1 VKGHRLFVP
10 AVAAVALIASFA
22 VGFELQTQ
30 SLTEPKP
37 PPRPSSLR
45 TQVLDD
51 LEAYYYRALPR
62 RVYGARDVRAMLHT
76 LGDPYTRYL
85 PPVAYRQLKAAEAG
99 TYRGV
104 GLALHRAQRGLLVTA
119 SIPGLPGR
127 AAGIRPGDVIT
138 TIDGTSLA
146 SLSYERALDLIGGR
160 FGSQLHLEI
169 MRTGQLDPMSL
180 TLVRRPIKLPSV
192 VTRVVTAGGMK
203 VCVIR
208 LVSFPATAAE
218 KVRAAAI
225 RARSR
230 HEVVILDLRG
240 NPGGLL
246 SQAVAV
252 VRVFADKGVVV
263 TTRGR
268 HEPPR
273 EFVADGSGVGPLPMA
288 VLINGGTASAAEAVA
303 GALRADAGALL
314 VGRRTYGKG
323 TVQAVEPLAN
333 GGALKLTVAG
343 FRLPGG
349 LVVEGR
355 GIAPDVRVPARAG
368 PTDRV
373 LVAAVHALRTR

>member
-1 VKGHRLFVP
+1 MP

-30 SLTEPKP
+30 SLSEPKP
-37 PPRPSSLR
+37 PPQRLSLR

-62 RVYGARDVRAMLHT
+62 RAYHARDVKAILRT

-85 PPVAYRQLKAAEAG
+85 PPVVYTQLKAAEAG
-99 TYRGV
+99 TYPGV
-104 GLALHRAQRGLLVTA
+104 GLALLRAHRGLLVKA

-146 SLSYERALDLIGGR
+146 SLSYRRALDLIGGR
-160 FGSQLHLEI
+160 VGSRLHLEI
-169 MRTGQLDPMSL
+169 LRTGRTQPMSL
-180 TLVRRPIKLPSV
+180 TLVRRPITLPYIAS
-192 VTRVVTAGGMK
+192 RVVSAGGLK

-208 LVSFPATAAE
+208 LLSFPATAAAR
-218 KVRAAAI
+218 VRELAA
-225 RARSR
+225 RASRR
-230 HEVVILDLRG
+230 HEAVILDLRD

-246 SQAVAV
+246 SQAVGV
-252 VRVFADKGVVV
+252 VRVFAKKGVVV
-263 TTRGR
+263 STRGR
-268 HEPPR
+268 HEPAR
-273 EFVADGSGVGPLPMA
+273 DFVADGTDVGPVRLA
-288 VLINGGTASAAEAVA
+288 VLINGGTASAAEVVA
-303 GALRADAGALL
+303 GALRADAGAIL

-323 TVQAVEPLAN
+323 TVQAVEPLAG

-355 GIAPDVRVPARAG
+355 GIAPDKHVIPRPG

-373 LVAAVHALRTR
+373 LAAALRALNHR

>member
-1 VKGHRLFVP
+1 VP

-37 PPRPSSLR
+37 PPRPTSLR

-51 LEAYYYRALPR
+51 LEAYYYRALPHG
-62 RVYGARDVRAMLHT
+62 VYRARTVSAMLRT
-76 LGDPYTRYL
+76 LRDPYTRYL
-85 PPVAYRQLKAAEAG
+85 PPAAYRRLKSAESG

-104 GLALHRAQRGLLVTA
+104 GLTLHRAQQGLLVTA

-146 SLSYERALDLIGGR
+146 SLSYQRALDLIGRRVGA
-160 FGSQLHLEI
+160 QLHLEI

-180 TLVRRPIKLPSV
+180 TLVRRPIRLPSV
-192 VTRVVTAGGMK
+192 ITRVVNAGGMK

-218 KVRAAAI
+218 KVREAAL
-225 RARSR
+225 RARRR
-230 HEVVILDLRG
+230 HQAVILDLRG

-252 VRVFADKGVVV
+252 ARVFASKGVVV

-273 EFVADGSGVGPLPMA
+273 DFVADGTDVGPLRMA

-303 GALRADAGALL
+303 GALQADAGAIL
-314 VGRRTYGKG
+314 VGRRSYGKG

-349 LVVEGR
+349 TVVEGR
-355 GIAPDVRVPARAG
+355 GIEPDVPVSAKAG

-373 LVAAVHALRTR
+373 LEAALQALRTL

>member
-1 VKGHRLFVP
+1 VP
-10 AVAAVALIASFA
+10 AVAVVALIASFA

-37 PPRPSSLR
+37 PPQPTSLR
-45 TQVLDD
+45 TEVLAD
-51 LEAYYYRALPR
+51 LESYYYRALPR
-62 RVYGARDVRAMLHT
+62 GVYHARDVKAMLRR

-85 PPVAYRQLKAAEAG
+85 PPVAYGQLKAAESG
-99 TYRGV
+99 TYQGV

-146 SLSYERALDLIGGR
+146 SLSYQRALELIGGR
-160 FGSQLHLEI
+160 VGSQLHLEVK
-169 MRTGQLDPMSL
+169 RTGQLDPMSL
-180 TLVRRPIKLPSV
+180 TLTRRPIKLPAV
-192 VTRVVTAGGMK
+192 VTRVMRAGRLK

-208 LVSFPATAAE
+208 LVSFPATAAAQ
-218 KVRAAAI
+218 VREIAT
-225 RARSR
+225 RARRR
-230 HEVVILDLRG
+230 HEAVILDLRG

-252 VRVFADKGVVV
+252 VRVFASKGVVV
-263 TTRGR
+263 ATRGR
-268 HEPPR
+268 HEPAR
-273 EFVADGSGVGPLPMA
+273 EFVADGTDVGPLRMA

-343 FRLPGG
+343 FKLPGG
-349 LVVEGR
+349 IVVEGR
-355 GIAPDVRVPARAG
+355 GITPDLRVPPQAG

-373 LVAAVHALRTR
+373 LEAALQALSRR

>member
-1 VKGHRLFVP
+1 MP
-10 AVAAVALIASFA
+10 AVAVVALIASFA

-37 PPRPSSLR
+37 PPRPTSLR
-45 TQVLDD
+45 TEVLAD

-62 RVYGARDVRAMLHT
+62 GVYHARNVNAMLRR

-85 PPVAYRQLKAAEAG
+85 PPVAYGRLKAAESG

-146 SLSYERALDLIGGR
+146 SLSYRRALELIGGR
-160 FGSQLHLEI
+160 VGPRLHLEVK
-169 MRTGQLDPMSL
+169 RTGQLDPMSL
-180 TLVRRPIKLPSV
+180 TLTRRPIKLPAV
-192 VTRVVTAGGMK
+192 VTRVMRAGRLK

-208 LVSFPATAAE
+208 LVSFPATAAAQ
-218 KVRAAAI
+218 VREIAI

-230 HEVVILDLRG
+230 HEAVILDLRG

-252 VRVFADKGVVV
+252 VRVFASKGVVV
-263 TTRGR
+263 ATRGR
-268 HEPPR
+268 HEPAR
-273 EFVADGSGVGPLPMA
+273 EFVADGTDVGPLPMA

-343 FRLPGG
+343 FKLPGG
-349 LVVEGR
+349 IVVEGR
-355 GIAPDVRVPARAG
+355 GIEPDLRVPPRAG

-373 LVAAVHALRTR
+373 LEAALRALSRR

>member
-1 VKGHRLFVP
+1 VL

-30 SLTEPKP
+30 SLTEPQP
-37 PPRPSSLR
+37 PPPPQSLR

-62 RVYGARDVRAMLHT
+62 GVYHARDVNAMLRT

-85 PPVAYRQLKAAEAG
+85 PPVAYNQLKAAEAG
-99 TYRGV
+99 TYQGV

-146 SLSYERALDLIGGR
+146 SLSYQRAVDLIGGR
-160 FGSQLHLEI
+160 VGSQLHLEI

-192 VTRVVTAGGMK
+192 VTHVVTVGRMH

-208 LVSFPATAAE
+208 LVSFPATAAA
-218 KVRAAAI
+218 KVRVAAG
-225 RARSR
+225 RARR
-230 HEVVILDLRG
+230 KHQAVILDLRG

-252 VRVFADKGVVV
+252 VRVFASKGVVV

-273 EFVADGSGVGPLPMA
+273 EFVADGTDIGRLPMA

-349 LVVEGR
+349 MAVEGR
-355 GIAPDVRVPARAG
+355 GVRPDLPVRPQAG

-373 LVAAVHALRTR
+373 LAAALQALSTR

>member
-1 VKGHRLFVP
+1 VS

-37 PPRPSSLR
+37 PPRPTSLR

-62 RVYGARDVRAMLHT
+62 GVYHAGSVDAMLRR

-85 PPVAYRQLKAAEAG
+85 PPAAYRQLRSAESG

-104 GLALHRAQRGLLVTA
+104 GLALHRAQQGLLVTA

-146 SLSYERALDLIGGR
+146 SLSYQRALDLIGGR
-160 FGSQLHLEI
+160 VGAQLHLKI

-180 TLVRRPIKLPSV
+180 TLVGRPIKLPSV
-192 VTRVVTAGGMK
+192 ITRVVRAGGMR

-208 LVSFPATAAE
+208 LVSFPATAAAR
-218 KVRAAAI
+218 VREAAA
-225 RARSR
+225 RARRS
-230 HEVVILDLRG
+230 HEAVILDLRG

-252 VRVFADKGVVV
+252 VRVFAGKGVVV
-263 TTRGR
+263 STRGR

-273 EFVADGSGVGPLPMA
+273 DFVADGTDVGPLRMA

-303 GALRADAGALL
+303 GALHADAGALL

-349 LVVEGR
+349 IVVEGR
-355 GIAPDVRVPARAG
+355 GITPDVPVPPQAG

-373 LVAAVHALRTR
+373 LVAALHALRTP

>member
-1 VKGHRLFVP
+1 ML
-10 AVAAVALIASFA
+10 AVAVVALIASFA
-22 VGFELQTQ
+22 VGFELQRQ

-45 TQVLDD
+45 MQVLDD
-51 LEAYYYRALPR
+51 LEAYYYRPLPR
-62 RVYGARDVRAMLHT
+62 GVYHARDVESMLHA

-85 PPVAYRQLKAAEAG
+85 PPVAYRQLKAAESG
-99 TYRGV
+99 TYQGV
-104 GLALHRAQRGLLVTA
+104 GLALHRAEEGLLVTA

-146 SLSYERALDLIGGR
+146 SLSYQRALDLIGGR
-160 FGSQLHLEI
+160 VGPELHLEI
-169 MRTGQLDPMSL
+169 TRTGQLDPMSL
-180 TLVRRPIKLPSV
+180 TLVRRPIKLPAV
-192 VTRVVTAGGMK
+192 VTRVVRAGEMK

-208 LVSFPATAAE
+208 LVSFPATAAA
-218 KVRAAAI
+218 KVRQIAA
-225 RARSR
+225 RARRR
-230 HEVVILDLRG
+230 HEAVILDLRG

-246 SQAVAV
+246 SQAVDV
-252 VRVFADKGVVV
+252 VRVFANKGVVV

-268 HEPPR
+268 HEPAR
-273 EFVADGSGVGPLPMA
+273 EFVADGTDVGPLPMA
-288 VLINGGTASAAEAVA
+288 VLINRGTASAAEAVA
-303 GALRADAGALL
+303 GALRADAGAIV
-314 VGRRTYGKG
+314 VGRRSYGKG

-349 LVVEGR
+349 TIVEGR
-355 GIAPDVRVPARAG
+355 GIVPDIAVAPMAG

-373 LVAAVHALRTR
+373 LAAALRALSRR

>member
-1 VKGHRLFVP
+1 VP

-22 VGFELQTQ
+22 AGFELQTQ

-37 PPRPSSLR
+37 PPPPQSLR
-45 TQVLDD
+45 MQVLDD

-62 RVYGARDVRAMLHT
+62 GVYHARSVNAMLRR

-85 PPVAYRQLKAAEAG
+85 PPVAYSQLKAAEAG
-99 TYRGV
+99 TYQGV

-146 SLSYERALDLIGGR
+146 SLSYQRAVDLIGGR
-160 FGSQLHLEI
+160 VGSQLHLEI

-192 VTRVVTAGGMK
+192 VTHVVSVGGMK

-208 LVSFPATAAE
+208 LVSFPATAAA
-218 KVRAAAI
+218 KVREAAA
-225 RARSR
+225 RARR
-230 HEVVILDLRG
+230 KHQAVILDLRG

-252 VRVFADKGVVV
+252 VRVFANKGVVV

-273 EFVADGSGVGPLPMA
+273 EFVADGTDIGALPMA

-303 GALRADAGALL
+303 GALKADAGALL

-349 LVVEGR
+349 TAVEGR
-355 GIAPDVRVPARAG
+355 GIRPDVPVRYQAG

-373 LVAAVHALRTR
+373 LAAALQALRKL

>member
-1 VKGHRLFVP
+1 VP
-10 AVAAVALIASFA
+10 AVAVVALIASFA
-22 VGFELQTQ
+22 AGFELQTQ

-37 PPRPSSLR
+37 PSPPQSLR
-45 TQVLDD
+45 MQVLDD

-62 RVYGARDVRAMLHT
+62 GVYHARNVNAMLRR

-85 PPVAYRQLKAAEAG
+85 PPVAYSQLKAAEAG
-99 TYRGV
+99 TYQGV

-138 TIDGTSLA
+138 TIAGTSLA
-146 SLSYERALDLIGGR
+146 SLSYQRAVDLIGGR
-160 FGSQLHLEI
+160 VGSHVHLEI

-192 VTRVVTAGGMK
+192 VTHVVSVGGMK

-208 LVSFPATAAE
+208 LVSFPATAAA
-218 KVRAAAI
+218 KVREAAA
-225 RARSR
+225 RARR
-230 HEVVILDLRG
+230 KHQAVILDLRG

-246 SQAVAV
+246 SQAVDV
-252 VRVFADKGVVV
+252 VRVFAKKGVVV
-263 TTRGR
+263 TTSGR

-273 EFVADGSGVGPLPMA
+273 EFVADGTDIGPLPMA

-349 LVVEGR
+349 TVVEGR
-355 GIAPDVRVPARAG
+355 GIRPDLPVRYRAG

-373 LVAAVHALRTR
+373 LEAALQALREL

>member
-1 VKGHRLFVP
+1 VP

-37 PPRPSSLR
+37 PPPPQSLR

-62 RVYGARDVRAMLHT
+62 GVYHARDVNVMLRT

-85 PPVAYRQLKAAEAG
+85 PPVAYGQLKSAEAG
-99 TYRGV
+99 TYQGM

-146 SLSYERALDLIGGR
+146 SLSYQRAVDLIGGR
-160 FGSQLHLEI
+160 VGAQLHLQI

-180 TLVRRPIKLPSV
+180 TIVRRPIKLPSV
-192 VTRVVTAGGMK
+192 ITHVVSVGGMH

-208 LVSFPATAAE
+208 LVSFPASAAA
-218 KVRAAAI
+218 KVRAVAA
-225 RARSR
+225 RARR
-230 HEVVILDLRG
+230 KHQAVILDLRG

-252 VRVFADKGVVV
+252 VRVFANKGVVV

-273 EFVADGSGVGPLPMA
+273 EFVADGTDIGPLPMA

-349 LVVEGR
+349 MVVEGR
-355 GIAPDVRVPARAG
+355 GVRPDLPVRPEAG

-373 LVAAVHALRTR
+373 LAAALQALRTR

>member
-1 VKGHRLFVP
+1 VP
-10 AVAAVALIASFA
+10 AVAAVALIAAFA

-37 PPRPSSLR
+37 PPRPTSLR

-51 LEAYYYRALPR
+51 LEAYYYRPLPR
-62 RVYGARDVRAMLHT
+62 RVYGARDVNAMLHA
-76 LGDPYTRYL
+76 LADPYTRYL
-85 PPVAYRQLKAAEAG
+85 PPAAYRELKSAEAG

-104 GLALHRAQRGLLVTA
+104 GLALHRAHQGLLVTA

-146 SLSYERALDLIGGR
+146 SLSYQRALDLIGGR
-160 FGSQLHLEI
+160 VGSQLHLEI
-169 MRTGQLDPMSL
+169 KRTGQLDPMSL
-180 TLVRRPIKLPSV
+180 TLVRRPIRLPSV
-192 VTRVVTAGGMK
+192 VTRVVRAGGLK

-208 LVSFPATAAE
+208 LVSFPSTAAE
-218 KVRAAAI
+218 RVRAAAV
-225 RARSR
+225 RARR
-230 HEVVILDLRG
+230 KHEAVILDLRG

-252 VRVFADKGVVV
+252 VRVFAPKGVVV

-268 HEPPR
+268 HEPAR
-273 EFVADGSGVGPLPMA
+273 EFVADGTDVGPLRIA
-288 VLINGGTASAAEAVA
+288 VLVNGGTASAAEAVA
-303 GALRADAGALL
+303 GALQADAGAVV

-349 LVVEGR
+349 AVVEGR
-355 GIAPDVRVPARAG
+355 GVAPDVPVPLRAG

-373 LVAAVHALRTR
+373 LEAALRALRRR

>member
-1 VKGHRLFVP
+1 VP

-37 PPRPSSLR
+37 PPRPTSLR

-62 RVYGARDVRAMLHT
+62 GVYRARNVDAMLRT

-85 PPVAYRQLKAAEAG
+85 PPAEYQQLKSAESG

-104 GLALHRAQRGLLVTA
+104 GLTLHRAQSGLLVTA

-146 SLSYERALDLIGGR
+146 SLSYQRALDLIGSR
-160 FGSQLHLEI
+160 VGSQLHLEI
-169 MRTGQLDPMSL
+169 KRTGQLDPMSL

-192 VTRVVTAGGMK
+192 VTRVVDAGGMK
-203 VCVIR
+203 VCLIR
-208 LVSFPATAAE
+208 LVSFPATAAA
-218 KVRAAAI
+218 KVREAAL
-225 RARSR
+225 RARRR
-230 HEVVILDLRG
+230 HEPVILDLRG

-252 VRVFADKGVVV
+252 VRVFANKGVVV

-268 HEPPR
+268 HEPAR
-273 EFVADGSGVGPLPMA
+273 EFVADGTDVGPLRMA
-288 VLINGGTASAAEAVA
+288 VLVNGGTASAAEAVA
-303 GALRADAGALL
+303 GALQADAGALL

-349 LVVEGR
+349 TVVEGR
-355 GIAPDVRVPARAG
+355 GVVPDVPVPSRAG

-373 LVAAVHALRTR
+373 LAAALHALRTR